1 MIIKIELTES
11 ILNVLTTAQKDEIL
25 RGLITDLKESVDLRI
40 EKIKAELGDT
50 RTAIVTPRG
59 DKIIY
64 TSEENAELIK
74 RVKEDYKN
82 GGGKIIPMEGT
93 IEYIDMSAE
102 ITAKP
107 VKLGDTIPLPEK
119 DNGSEVVKISQKI
132 PIKPVIVKKP
142 DFTHANQTLPNHI
155 IEEIQ
160 TRYDDGEETLMLIAK
175 DYPEW
180 AYRTIWA
187 HIKLK
192 KKLKK

>member
-1 MIIKIELTES
+1 MKITIELTED
-11 ILNVLTTAQKDEIL
+11 ILKVLSVEQTKEIL
-25 RGLITDLKESVDLRI
+25 RGLITSLKSDVDDRI
-40 EKIKAELGDT
+40 AKIKEELAT
-50 RTAIVTPRG
+50 
-59 DKIIY
+59 
-64 TSEENAELIK
+64 
-74 RVKEDYKN
+74 

>member
-64 TSEENAELIK
+64 TSEEKAELIK

-82 GGGKIIPMEGT
+82 G
-93 IEYIDMSAE
+93 
-102 ITAKP
+102 
-107 VKLGDTIPLPEK
+107 
-119 DNGSEVVKISQKI
+119 
-132 PIKPVIVKKP
+132 IKPADIALKYNLDWYTVDNILTVRPEQNIKSDNQVLESTPQKGGMVESHSATIKP
-142 DFTHANQTLPNHI
+142 DFHHGSQHISDSVIAAVQKKYNEGNRSLMMLMNQ
-155 IEEIQ
+155 
-160 TRYDDGEETLMLIAK
+160 
-175 DYPEW
+175 DYPDIK
-180 AYRTIWA
+180 YRTIYG